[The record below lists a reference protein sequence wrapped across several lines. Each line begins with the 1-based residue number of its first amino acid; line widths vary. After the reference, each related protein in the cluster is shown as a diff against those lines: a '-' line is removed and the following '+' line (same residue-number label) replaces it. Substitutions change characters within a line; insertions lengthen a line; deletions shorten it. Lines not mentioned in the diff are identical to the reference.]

1 MKVVFEEEALE
12 EYRDAAL
19 YSEKR
24 FGLGVEFVRAIREA
38 TAAISRTPYRFQKVS
53 GDIRIFRMRRFPFH
67 LFYHHSPGT
76 DCITIYAVAHH
87 ARRPDYWRNRAKPGE

>member
-1 MKVVFEEEALE
+1 MRVVFEKEALE

-24 FGLGVEFVRAIREA
+24 FSLGVEFVRAVRDA
-38 TAAISRTPYRFQKVS
+38 TASISRTPQRFQKVS
-53 GDIRIFRMRRFPFH
+53 GDIQIFRMRRFPFH
-67 LFYHHSPGT
+67 LFYHHSPEMN
-76 DCITIYAVAHH
+76 CITIYAVAHH